1 MIERKDKIEDI
12 NVRLNNDDSIFNK
25 DKISQYIDFYID
37 SNYESI
43 KDLAIKIDKL
53 YKEKLSKIN

>member
-1 MIERKDKIEDI
+1 MFEFDLETTLEEMEDLSFQEKI
-12 NVRLNNDDSIFNK
+12 K
-25 DKISQYIDFYID
+25 QYIDFYID

>member
-12 NVRLNNDDSIFNK
+12 NIRLNNDDEIFK
-25 DKISQYIDFYID
+25 KEKIKQYIDFYID

-53 YKEKLSKIN
+53 YKEKLNKIN